1 MDGRDEEGSQE
12 ENPPRGVAAYSSIL
26 PSMPSGDGDSQDL
39 QPVAPQAVRLP
50 QILMPGDS
58 AYEQFGS
65 SARPILPSSLPMGH
79 PSYSDPTTR
88 SGTYSTLSPFD
99 ASMATVMPSAGGIL
113 PSTSHIGHSAYSP
126 SPPTTGPGTYATLP
140 PFPPFNASSATVMSA
155 GPSFPGYGPYQ
166 SPEYNYGSGSQ
177 GYSYDA
183 NSAMP
188 HASFGGMSGYHTAYP
203 PPQAPGGV
211 GYGGMGSY
219 SAYGAQSYSYRGGG
233 EYPKDYENQPTQGTY
248 GVPRR
253 GRGHQ
258 LGPPRSFAKNPGR
271 PIVNSDNRENP
282 GGVTLFVFY
291 IPNDMTNHDLYELFR
306 VHGNILSVSI
316 KTEDDTGRGKGFGFV
331 SFESA
336 ESAAS
341 AIKHLNGFQVSRRA
355 HKPLCQH
362 VQILILNVTLL
373 LFSDTWQTTESGLQ
387 KKQKRGE
394 KFARLLSA

>member
-1 MDGRDEEGSQE
+1 
-12 ENPPRGVAAYSSIL
+12 
-26 PSMPSGDGDSQDL
+26 
-39 QPVAPQAVRLP
+39 
-50 QILMPGDS
+50 
-58 AYEQFGS
+58 
-65 SARPILPSSLPMGH
+65 
-79 PSYSDPTTR
+79 
-88 SGTYSTLSPFD
+88 
-99 ASMATVMPSAGGIL
+99 
-113 PSTSHIGHSAYSP
+113 
-126 SPPTTGPGTYATLP
+126 
-140 PFPPFNASSATVMSA
+140 
-155 GPSFPGYGPYQ
+155 
-166 SPEYNYGSGSQ
+166 
-177 GYSYDA
+177 
-183 NSAMP
+183 MP

-248 GVPRR
+248 GVP
-253 GRGHQ
+253 
-258 LGPPRSFAKNPGR
+258 R

-362 VQILILNVTLL
+362 VHILILNVTLL

-387 KKQKRGE
+387 KNDKRGE